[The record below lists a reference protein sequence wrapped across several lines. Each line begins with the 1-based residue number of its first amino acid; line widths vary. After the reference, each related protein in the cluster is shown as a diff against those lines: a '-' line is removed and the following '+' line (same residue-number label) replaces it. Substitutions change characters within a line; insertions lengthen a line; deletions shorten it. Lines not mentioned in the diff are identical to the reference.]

1 MSGIDRVATQALRLV
16 AVTDS
21 LHAGVDE
28 LARRG
33 AAAVAGGATMITL
46 RLPGESPRV
55 LAEAARAL
63 MNAAPD
69 VPLLV
74 SGRVDVALAVGAA
87 GVHLGPED
95 LPAAIV
101 RRFAPEGLIIG
112 ASAGGT
118 SEVRRAAGADFVAI
132 GPVFTLTGS
141 AGASTEGA
149 MGSDG
154 FSALAKECGLP
165 AVAIGGVS
173 PANARML
180 MTAGAAGLAVISALF
195 GAADPMAAARALRSS
210 LDASER

>member
-1 MSGIDRVATQALRLV
+1 
-16 AVTDS
+16 
-21 LHAGVDE
+21 
-28 LARRG
+28 
-33 AAAVAGGATMITL
+33 MITL

-63 MNAAPD
+63 MNAAPE

-101 RRFAPEGLIIG
+101 RRFAPEGLVIG

-118 SEVRRAAGADFVAI
+118 SEVLRAAGADFVAI
-132 GPVFTLTGS
+132 GPVFPVTGT
-141 AGASTEGA
+141 AGASLEGA

-180 MTAGAAGLAVISALF
+180 MTAGAAGVAVISALF
-195 GAADPMAAARALRSS
+195 GAADPMGAARALRSS